1 MAPARDPQAVFHDA
15 VALARLGKY
24 EDALQNHLW
33 LHEHAL
39 EHNPAFAGVRLS
51 YALAAW
57 VELGEKHPPALRA
70 LISVRDGKA
79 KAITDGNGSFEAFHD
94 VAAINEHLKESPRTV
109 VLFRAMHQASPE
121 LAGQCYRVAEPHLV
135 AQREYA
141 ICAFYIPDA
150 LARFEE
156 IRQLFR
162 LNMEISDENPA
173 LRSGGLREY
182 AATSFLMEVCRL
194 LEILVGV
201 GRREEAE
208 RVQAL
213 ALSECPGVEARDALH
228 KALGP
233 PEPSA

>member
-1 MAPARDPQAVFHDA
+1 MAAVRDPQTVFHDA
-15 VALARLGKY
+15 VALARQGKY
-24 EDALQNHLW
+24 EDALQHHLW
-33 LHEHAL
+33 FHEHAL

-57 VELGEKHPPALRA
+57 VELGANYPPALRA
-70 LISVRDGKA
+70 LTSVRDDKV
-79 KAITDGNGSFEAFHD
+79 KAIADGKGSFEAFHD
-94 VAAINEHLKESPRTV
+94 VAAINEYLKESPRTV
-109 VLFRAMHQASPE
+109 ALFRAIHQASPE
-121 LAGQCYRVAEPHLV
+121 LAGPCYRVAEPHLV

-141 ICAFYIPDA
+141 ICAFYNPDA

-162 LNMEISDENPA
+162 LNMEIADENPA
-173 LRSGGLREY
+173 LPSGGLREY

-213 ALSECPGVEARDALH
+213 AVAECPGADARDALH
-228 KALGP
+228 NALRH